1 MERTARIQRRTK
13 ETDIDISLE
22 LDGVGQADID
32 TGIPFLDHMLDHL
45 ATHGLFDLSLRARGD
60 LEVDPHHTVEDVG
73 ICLGQAFR
81 QSVGDKRGIMRF
93 GSSLVPMDD
102 ALALVSLDV
111 SGRPHLVYEVGLE
124 AETIG
129 NYDTSLTQE
138 FLQALANHF
147 AITLHVQKLAGSNA
161 HHVVEAVFK
170 GLARALEMALKVDS
184 RRREQTPSTKGE
196 L

>member
-1 MERTARIQRRTK
+1 MERKAKIKRKTK
-13 ETDIDISLE
+13 ETDIQIDLD
-22 LDGVGQADID
+22 LDGRGTADID

-45 ATHGLFDLSLRARGD
+45 ATHGLFDLALKARGD

-81 QSVGDKRGIMRF
+81 QGLGEKKGIKRF
-93 GSSLVPMDD
+93 GSGLVPMDE
-102 ALALVSLDV
+102 ALAMVSLDV
-111 SGRPHLVYEVGLE
+111 SGRPYLVYDVPLS

-129 NYDTSLTQE
+129 NYDTSLTHE
-138 FLQALANHF
+138 FLQAFVNHF
-147 AITLHVQKLAGSNA
+147 AITLHVKSLVGENA

-170 GLARALEMALKVDS
+170 GLAKALRMALEQDP
-184 RRREQTPSTKGE
+184 RRPERAPSTKGN